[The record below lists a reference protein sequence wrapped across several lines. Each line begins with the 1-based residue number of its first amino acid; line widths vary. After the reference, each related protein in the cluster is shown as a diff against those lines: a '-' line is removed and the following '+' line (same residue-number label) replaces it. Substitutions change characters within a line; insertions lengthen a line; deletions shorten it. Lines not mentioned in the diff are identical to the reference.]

1 MEKRYF
7 SDDFKEMVLK
17 ECEETGNVALVA
29 RRRQISSSTIH
40 TWLNKK
46 RQRGTN
52 KKFPK
57 NKENRL
63 KATEKQLKEV
73 STENANLKKIL
84 ADKELELAI
93 LRDLRDASN
102 PK

>member
-40 TWLNKK
+40 T
-46 RQRGTN
+46 
-52 KKFPK
+52 
-57 NKENRL
+57 
-63 KATEKQLKEV
+63 
-73 STENANLKKIL
+73 
-84 ADKELELAI
+84 
-93 LRDLRDASN
+93 
-102 PK
+102 